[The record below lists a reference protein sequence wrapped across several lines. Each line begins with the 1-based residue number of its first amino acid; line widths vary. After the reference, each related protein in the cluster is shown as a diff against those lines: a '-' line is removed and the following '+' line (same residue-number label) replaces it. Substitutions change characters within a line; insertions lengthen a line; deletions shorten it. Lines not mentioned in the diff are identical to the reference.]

1 MELDG
6 GVEQDALQDDGS
18 TADGVPSTKVK
29 YRKRAICRVIRYRHY
44 ELDDMREMV
53 TLSVPFRNEVVDVLD
68 QKKFIQIYHTKE
80 RLYLTQAKRLKR
92 TWWKN

>member
-1 MELDG
+1 MCIRDS
-6 GVEQDALQDDGS
+6 GS
-18 TADGVPSTKVK
+18 TADGVPPTKVK

-53 TLSVPFRNEVVDVLD
+53 TLFVPFRNEVVDVLD
-68 QKKFIQIYHTKE
+68 QNNLYKSTIQKN
-80 RLYLTQAKRLKR
+80 RLYLTQRKRLKQ